1 MRINPKFWKILD
13 AILVAIL
20 TLICIFCVSISIS
33 NYFSK
38 RTNFSNEVV
47 PIKEHP
53 SVSICFGEK
62 EGTLWDRDSYN
73 LNEIDIIY
81 YDASRD
87 NYSKIILKLGDN
99 VSPDFPG
106 EVITLRKMQRC
117 FSILVKSDRY
127 QHKTGRSRFVKVAM
141 KQPHDFSMFNRP
153 PPAFYYLTD
162 HANAYGVE
170 NERFFEGKEFS
181 VKLYPDVVAF
191 LTIRPKLTKSLKEK
205 TNCREEK
212 FWTKFEPIF
221 VSEVK
226 EKCSNP
232 CFPQGLPNETLA
244 ICEAKEDWK
253 CANQAMKKL
262 LRNGHKVDTGL
273 SCTRLDYEGRLNQY
287 YDLERLIINN
297 QVSNKNQH
305 V

>member
-1 MRINPKFWKILD
+1 MRINPKFWNILD
-13 AILVAIL
+13 WSMVIIL
-20 TLICIFCVSISIS
+20 TFLCFLFVADCIRDYISRRS
-33 NYFSK
+33 SFAVK
-38 RTNFSNEVV
+38 TL
-47 PIKEHP
+47 PIKEQP
-53 SVSICFGEK
+53 SVSICFGET
-62 EGTLWDRDSYN
+62 EDSLWDRDSYD

-81 YDASRD
+81 YNTVQN

-106 EVITLRKMQRC
+106 EIITLRKMQRC
-117 FSILVKSDRY
+117 FSILVKSDGY
-127 QHKTGRSRFVKVAM
+127 QHKRGRSRFVKVAM

-287 YDLERLIINN
+287 YDLERLIIND